1 MDELLIRQA
10 PHSPEA
16 EQAVLGSMLI
26 DADCVK
32 DVMDKLQPEDFYLRR
47 NREIFETIYSMFVY
61 SKPIDGVTVAGEM
74 ERAGLSTDDTRSYLV
89 QLMEV
94 TPTSANVMEYVRIVR
109 EKALLRAVAA
119 AASDITAM
127 VQEGAGEASKVL
139 EAAEQKIYAIRRGR
153 SAQNMVPIS
162 VVLQSVLERLGE
174 LTAAGGETMPGLT
187 TGFSDV
193 DRKING
199 LNKSDLLLLAGRP
212 GMGKTSMGLN
222 VAVNAAKAS
231 RKTVAVFSL
240 EMSREQLVTRLL
252 AGEGLIDNTR
262 LVTGNL
268 RESDWVRIAEGA
280 STLSRLD
287 IRIDDNPL
295 LTVADMNAKCRRI
308 DGLALVV
315 IVIVPVMAVLT
326 GYFQNRILRWNRKV
340 RKLNSRITGSFN
352 EGITGA
358 KTTKTLGTEEQTVAA
373 FRDLTR
379 QMHDAGIGAARLNAV
394 YIPLVLFASTMAVAI
409 VLLRG
414 GYMVSDHLLEL
425 ATLST
430 FTTYAVGIFE
440 PIQMTAANIAEFI
453 SLQASI
459 ERVMDLMDKTPQ
471 IQDAPEVIE
480 KYGDAFHP
488 KRENWEPIRGEIEF
502 RDVTFRYPDGG
513 GNVLEHFSLHI
524 PQGSTVA
531 IVGETGAGK
540 STLVNVA
547 CRFFE
552 PTEGKI
558 LIDGVDYRQRSQLWL
573 HSSIGY
579 VLQDPHLF
587 SGTVRENIRYGK
599 LDATDEEVRAA
610 ARLANA
616 DTFIRHLPQGYD
628 TVITGDGGSLSQGER
643 QLLAIARA
651 AVSDPPV
658 LILDEATSSIDTRT
672 EKLIEQ
678 GMDSL
683 MAGRTVF
690 VIAHRLST
698 VRNANAIMVLEQG
711 RIIERGD
718 HRELLEQKGKYYQL
732 CHNMIELT

>member
-1 MDELLIRQA
+1 MAAFDEKEYTKSFDWSIWRRLA
-10 PHSPEA
+10 PFVRPFRRDF
-16 EQAVLGSMLI
+16 VGMLVFNGLC
-26 DADCVK
+26 ALV
-32 DVMDKLQPEDFYLRR
+32 DVAIPLFQR
-47 NREIFETIYSMFVY
+47 
-61 SKPIDGVTVAGEM
+61 
-74 ERAGLSTDDTRSYLV
+74 
-89 QLMEV
+89 
-94 TPTSANVMEYVRIVR
+94 
-109 EKALLRAVAA
+109 
-119 AASDITAM
+119 
-127 VQEGAGEASKVL
+127 
-139 EAAEQKIYAIRRGR
+139 YAIRNFIQADSLRGI
-153 SAQNMVPIS
+153 VPFSLVYLLVILLQALS
-162 VVLQSVLERLGE
+162 VVAFARNSMTIEMNMGRDMRRALFHHLQTLSFSFYNVTPVGYL
-174 LTAAGGETMPGLT
+174 LTRVM
-187 TGFSDV
+187 SDT
-193 DRKING
+193 N
-199 LNKSDLLLLAGRP
+199 
-212 GMGKTSMGLN
+212 
-222 VAVNAAKAS
+222 
-231 RKTVAVFSL
+231 
-240 EMSREQLVTRLL
+240 
-252 AGEGLIDNTR
+252 
-262 LVTGNL
+262 
-268 RESDWVRIAEGA
+268 RIASMVA
-280 STLSRLD
+280 WNLTD
-287 IRIDDNPL
+287 ILWALFYVLGTFAAMLILNWR
-295 LTVADMNAKCRRI
+295 
-308 DGLALVV
+308 LALVV

-658 LILDEATSSIDTRT
+658 LILDEAPSSIDTRT

-698 VRNANAIMVLEQG
+698 VRNAQAILVLEQG

-718 HRELLEQKGKYYQL
+718 HAELMAQKGRYYQL
-732 CHNMIELT
+732 CTGQEELS